1 MVPPS
6 SPSHWRGRRRAS
18 TSTVADV
25 RRLAGRPRALQIST
39 AYPDVTRPTR
49 RSIPRFAH
57 ESYEISKAV
66 YQALPLCIADKA
78 VASYAPP
85 TLEGGHCGLSGRRVK
100 FVLLWR
106 WRRTS
111 ADRRRGARHVQQL
124 SPSCSPFQ
132 SFQHSRAIADSVK
145 LRPGIKVER
154 TSTNSVTVSRM
165 RRPSVTGG
173 FDCSC
178 SHGSNGG
185 SCTITIKS
193 DFILCSKGAR
203 DTCNQTCELG
213 TTISGNLGAWIAR
226 GRVTRK
232 QP

>member
-1 MVPPS
+1 MS
-6 SPSHWRGRRRAS
+6 SNF
-18 TSTVADV
+18 
-25 RRLAGRPRALQIST
+25 RLLAIALLSL
-39 AYPDVTRPTR
+39 
-49 RSIPRFAH
+49 SILPAF
-57 ESYEISKAV
+57 ESN
-66 YQALPLCIADKA
+66 
-78 VASYAPP
+78 
-85 TLEGGHCGLSGRRVK
+85 
-100 FVLLWR
+100 
-106 WRRTS
+106 
-111 ADRRRGARHVQQL
+111 
-124 SPSCSPFQ
+124 
-132 SFQHSRAIADSVK
+132 ADSVK